1 MHRRSFDIQHNRY
14 FVFMTLFKE
23 MCQETQTA
31 AITMSPKQSL
41 CRGALCALA
50 KQVIKTEVKTKYF
63 EI

>member
-1 MHRRSFDIQHNRY
+1 
-14 FVFMTLFKE
+14 MTLFKE